1 MSRSYELEP
10 QWSCP
15 PGATILDLL
24 EEKNIPLSHLANAL
38 GKSIEFTNQ
47 LLVGGKEID
56 TGIANSVSRVLGA
69 TPSFWLRRESQ
80 FREDRERLLR
90 KNEGAWLDTL
100 PMLDMARFRWIP
112 ELPTSREERLQ
123 VAYSFFGVHDLAEWR
138 DVYSATL
145 NRAAFRISAH
155 PNLKM
160 EAVAAWLRRGE
171 LFAKEVPTEDWR
183 PQEFS
188 SALVGLR
195 RLTKMKDPSKFV
207 PRLRA
212 ECARCGVVVA
222 ILKAP
227 SGCGVSGATR
237 FLSPQ
242 KALIQLS
249 ARYLKDDQF
258 WFSFFHEAAH
268 LLLHGKNVLFID
280 NDNRETNLGEQEAN
294 EFAERVLIPPEHQEC
309 FYRLRNR
316 WKEIIRFAHK
326 AGVSPGIVVG
336 QLQHHGVLEQNQ
348 GNRLKRSYRW
358 SSEHGEPQIA
368 MYERA

>member
-1 MSRSYELEP
+1 MSRSDELEP

-24 EEKNIPLSHLANAL
+24 EEKNIPLSHLAKAL
-38 GKSIEFTNQ
+38 GRSIEFTNQ
-47 LLVGGKEID
+47 LLVGGEEIN
-56 TGIANSVSRVLGA
+56 TGIAKSVSRVLGA

-80 FREDRERLLR
+80 FRADRERLHR

-100 PMLDMARFRWIP
+100 PMPEMARFRWIP
-112 ELPTSREERLQ
+112 KLPASREERLR

-138 DVYSATL
+138 DVYSETL
-145 NRAAFRISAH
+145 NRAAFRISAD
-155 PNLKM
+155 PELKM
-160 EAVAAWLRRGE
+160 EALAAWLRRGE
-171 LFAKEVPTEDWR
+171 LFSNEFPTEDWH
-183 PQEFS
+183 PEEFS

-195 RLTKMKDPSKFV
+195 RLTKLKDPSKFV

-212 ECARCGVVVA
+212 ECARFGVVVA

-237 FLSPQ
+237 FLSAQ

-249 ARYLKDDQF
+249 ARYLRDDQF

-268 LLLHGKNVLFID
+268 LLLHGEKVLFID
-280 NDNRETNLGEQEAN
+280 NDNSETNLEEREAN
-294 EFAERVLIPPEHQEC
+294 KFAERLLIPPEHEES
-309 FYRLRNR
+309 FYKLRNR
-316 WKEIIRFAHK
+316 RKEIIRFAQK

-336 QLQHHGVLEQNQ
+336 QLQHHGVLEHNQ
-348 GNRLKRSYRW
+348 GNRLKRAYRW

-368 MYERA
+368 MCERG